1 MPVSD
6 GIHPDISDAYT
17 IFRERM
23 LRYPS
28 VTGKGKVKLSTYI
41 IVDKRLLHLQIAN
54 AWKRY
59 LSVSFIIADDTLAC
73 DSFRKSL
80 LLEDMAYDV
89 ELKVKDLTQMY
100 KQADGWEPDGNTLII
115 TGDLKNVERLL
126 TCPFVVDA
134 IYISFIRSWAGSYLV
149 QNYALLDQ
157 EDCRILDA
165 LDTLPVPLIFQRSPA
180 DPAYSWSSIKGSAG
194 YV

>member
-1 MPVSD
+1 
-6 GIHPDISDAYT
+6 
-17 IFRERM
+17 M

-59 LSVSFIIADDTLAC
+59 LSVSCFIIADDTLAC

-89 ELKVKDLTQMY
+89 ELKVK
-100 KQADGWEPDGNTLII
+100 
-115 TGDLKNVERLL
+115 DLKNVERLL

>member
-1 MPVSD
+1 
-6 GIHPDISDAYT
+6 
-17 IFRERM
+17 M

-59 LSVSFIIADDTLAC
+59 LSVSCFIIADDTLAC

-100 KQADGWEPDGNTLII
+100 KQADGWEP
-115 TGDLKNVERLL
+115 
-126 TCPFVVDA
+126 

>member
-59 LSVSFIIADDTLAC
+59 LSVSCYIIADDTLAC

-89 ELKVKDLTQMY
+89 ELDRKS
-100 KQADGWEPDGNTLII
+100 
-115 TGDLKNVERLL
+115 
-126 TCPFVVDA
+126 VV
-134 IYISFIRSWAGSYLV
+134 
-149 QNYALLDQ
+149 
-157 EDCRILDA
+157 
-165 LDTLPVPLIFQRSPA
+165 
-180 DPAYSWSSIKGSAG
+180 
-194 YV
+194 